1 MLCKS
6 ILSWITKTLLPNM
19 EYLWVVDLNMDLF
32 VKWKQRYLKVKPYW
46 FFLVC
51 VCVRVFLR
59 RLYQLYSH
67 PSPEQVPCCW
77 LLLNIMRCAIC
88 CSVIETVLSAM
99 LQSISVQTFHEASQC
114 VLTSCQLISEAAMVF
129 FWLSHVLHVV
139 GLVYCIPGE
148 KFGFKYLSVFSTPS
162 GACML
167 QGPYF

>member
-1 MLCKS
+1 MNNEDIIAQHGISVGCRSEHGLVCEMKAEIFKS
-6 ILSWITKTLLPNM
+6 QNLI
-19 EYLWVVDLNMDLF
+19 D
-32 VKWKQRYLKVKPYW
+32 

-114 VLTSCQLISEAAMVF
+114 VLTSCQLISEAAIVF

-148 KFGFKYLSVFSTPS
+148 KFGFKYLSVFSAPS